1 MASNSTEVTNTLNKN
16 TIKSLRLRL
25 GWSQAD
31 LARRLNCASIEVEH
45 WENGSQ
51 TPTAHFLNEMFL
63 LVKQADACSH
73 EVHASPLAEDMC
85 DKQALGQIEFSEV
98 KEEIE

>member
-1 MASNSTEVTNTLNKN
+1 MTSSGMDVISSLNKD

-31 LARRLNCASIEVEH
+31 LARRLKCTSIEVEG

-51 TPTAHFLNEMFL
+51 APTSYFLNEMFL
-63 LVKQADACSH
+63 LVKQADTCSY
-73 EVHASPLAEDMC
+73 EVHASPRAENMC
-85 DKQALGQIEFSEV
+85 EKYALGQIKFSEI

>member
-1 MASNSTEVTNTLNKN
+1 MASNNMDVISSLNKD
-16 TIKSLRLRL
+16 TIKALRMRL

-31 LARRLNCASIEVEH
+31 LARRLKCTSKEVER
-45 WENGSQ
+45 WENGDQ
-51 TPTAHFLNEMFL
+51 TPSSHFLNEMFL

-73 EVHASPLAEDMC
+73 EVHASPLAENMC
-85 DKQALGQIEFSEV
+85 DKHALAQIEFSEI

>member
-1 MASNSTEVTNTLNKN
+1 MASNTMDVVSSLNKN
-16 TIKSLRLRL
+16 TIKALRLRL

-31 LARRLNCASIEVEH
+31 LARRLNCASLEIEH

-51 TPTAHFLNEMFL
+51 TPTSHFLNEMFL
-63 LVKQADACSH
+63 LVKQADACSQ
-73 EVHASPLAEDMC
+73 EVHASPLAENLC
-85 DKQALGQIEFSEV
+85 DKHALGQIEFSQI

>member
-1 MASNSTEVTNTLNKN
+1 MALNSMDVLRSLNKG

-31 LARRLNCASIEVEH
+31 LARRLKCTSAQVES
-45 WENGSQ
+45 WENGSES
-51 TPTAHFLNEMFL
+51 PTSHFLNEMFL
-63 LVKQADACSH
+63 LVKQADTCRH
-73 EVHASPLAEDMC
+73 EVQASPLAENMC
-85 DKQALGQIEFSEV
+85 DKHALAQIEFSEI